1 METTISR
8 INKEVNV
15 NAFYFNQHKDFKTFP
30 KQIEFD
36 GTNYTF
42 IENGLRLLVQ
52 KGQQFVELF
61 DMSDGRSTFRLRQEA
76 GHWTL
81 VGIKALV

>member
-1 METTISR
+1 MENSLAA
-8 INKEVNV
+8 INKEVSV
-15 NAFYFNQHKDFKTFP
+15 NAFYFNQRKDFKTFP

-36 GTNYTF
+36 GTSYTF
-42 IENGLRLLVQ
+42 IENGLRLLIQ

-61 DMSDGRSTFRLRQEA
+61 DMSDGRNTFRLRQEA

-81 VGIKALV
+81 VGMKAGA